1 VVENT
6 SQSFQNWELITKRL
20 IASGFTEEQVE
31 ELMDMIHRT
40 TIDRVALREAL
51 LEQSD
56 NFDKQIKKLS
66 TSLND
71 QILNTM
77 LKSIILIGGAC
88 AVIFAGASF
97 LIKLNS

>member
-1 VVENT
+1 MENT
-6 SQSFQNWELITKRL
+6 SQTFQNWELITKRL

-40 TIDRVALREAL
+40 TIDEAALRKAL
-51 LEQSD
+51 LEQSKS
-56 NFDKQIKKLS
+56 F
-66 TSLND
+66 ND